1 MINSNYEIVSASI
14 SDDGKVVYS
23 IFREEITIDSD
34 SAFTYGIAASDIHNI
49 NHVRDISTDILIAER
64 IRDMLI
70 KKSIKPEN
78 VFSFIQINFSEI

>member
-14 SDDGKVVYS
+14 SADGKVVYS
-23 IFREEITIDSD
+23 IFREITIDYD

-49 NHVRDISTDILIAER
+49 NQVTDISTDILIAER